1 MTGPVR
7 SVSQAFAILR
17 LLAET
22 SPLSLSDIGR
32 LLELSPSSCLNLL
45 KTLTAE
51 GAIERDARSKQYQLV
66 PLWAGSE
73 LLAGGTA
80 QRLAERAQPLMTRF
94 AQASEA
100 AVGLW
105 KIVSRDRMQLAAHA
119 ESEAGMRLRLAD
131 AQRQPLGGGAAGR
144 AIAAA
149 QGADASELARRYAS
163 VRWQAELPF
172 EIYAA
177 QVRDAAKKGFAVD
190 QGYAHRGVC
199 TVAVGL
205 VDIAPGFCL
214 SASIFAGSRGE
225 AGVDALGADLIA
237 LREDLILQAR

>member
-17 LLAET
+17 LLADT
-22 SPLSLSDIGR
+22 SPLSLSEIGR
-32 LLELSPSSCLNLL
+32 MLELSPSSGLNLL
-45 KTLTAE
+45 KTLAAE
-51 GAIERDARSKQYQLV
+51 GAVERDARSKQYRLA
-66 PLWAGSE
+66 PGWAGSD
-73 LLAGGTA
+73 LLAGGA
-80 QRLAERAQPLMTRF
+80 MRRLAECAQPLMTRF

-105 KIVSRDRMQLAAHA
+105 KIVSRDRMQLAAQA

-149 QGADASELARRYAS
+149 QGVDDAELARRHAP

-172 EIYAA
+172 EAYAR
-177 QVRDAAKKGFAVD
+177 QVRDAAGKGFAVD

-225 AGVDALGADLIA
+225 AGVEALGTGLIA
-237 LREDLILQAR
+237 LRDDLILQLR